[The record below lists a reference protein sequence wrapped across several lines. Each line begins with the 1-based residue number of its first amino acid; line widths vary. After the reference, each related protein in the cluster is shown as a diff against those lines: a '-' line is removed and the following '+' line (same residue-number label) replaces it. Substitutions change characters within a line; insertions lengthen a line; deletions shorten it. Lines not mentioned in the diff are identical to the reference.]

1 MTPEEKEETRE
12 DGEERYPSYIFL
24 RQSGNQ
30 NNNLKTDLQN
40 DFNTGNDSYPKTC

>member
-1 MTPEEKEETRE
+1 MTLEEKKETQE
-12 DGEERYPSYIFL
+12 YAEERYLSYIFL